1 MPSILWRNWRRFLAA
16 RRYRTPCFW
25 IAPAR
30 WVSRVGAFVCQA
42 VETLRVGRRRR
53 RGLQPGDAQRGEA
66 RRAAWRNRPGME
78 RKGAVRRPNG
88 TGIAL
93 WLEKE
98 GRGQERRA
106 PLRAAGQKAGIA
118 TGLEEKGRAR
128 TGYGVDGELL
138 FRRFA
143 SAHEKKF
150 PQCTTGSRSH
160 LAISCR
166 RDAPRFAFIARG
178 EGALEGKGDRF
189 CALRG
194 GFMFTLRRALP
205 AGRAALRLYRPGRC
219 AGVLE
224 CKDGRFC
231 ASRGGSFQRR
241 KRIPLSF
248 WVVVA
253 RGGDLTFRGTP
264 PGRAGR
270 SPPTSP

>member
-150 PQCTTGSRSH
+150 PLCTTGLCSY

-166 RDAPRFAFIARG
+166 RGAPRFAFIARG
-178 EGALEGKGDRF
+178 EGALE
-189 CALRG
+189 
-194 GFMFTLRRALP
+194 
-205 AGRAALRLYRPGRC
+205 
-219 AGVLE
+219 

-231 ASRGGSFQRR
+231 APRGGLMFVSCHILPGSGARR
-241 KRIPLSF
+241 ASPLSPGAQAF
-248 WVVVA
+248 WRA
-253 RGGDLTFRGTP
+253 RAAAFARRGAEFFSE
-264 PGRAGR
+264 GNASRFHFGSLSRAAG
-270 SPPTSP
+270 T

>member
-150 PQCTTGSRSH
+150 PLCTTGLCSH

-166 RDAPRFAFIARG
+166 RGAPRFAFIARG
-178 EGALEGKGDRF
+178 RRRVGGQGRPL
-189 CALRG
+189 LRAAG
-194 GFMFTLRRALP
+194 RVYVHAAPCP
-205 AGRAALRLYRPGRC
+205 AGGARRVSPLSPGAKARWRARAAAFARRG
-219 AGVLE
+219 AEFFSEGN
-224 CKDGRFC
+224 
-231 ASRGGSFQRR
+231 ASRFHFGS
-241 KRIPLSF
+241 LSR
-248 WVVVA
+248 A
-253 RGGDLTFRGTP
+253 AGT
-264 PGRAGR
+264 
-270 SPPTSP
+270 